1 MKSREKILMA
11 VVGGLAGV
19 ALLGLLV
26 KVAVVDTV
34 KKMDTTIASTR
45 GALAKLREEQRAF
58 QAADDKLKAFAKTT
72 FADSVEQASAKS
84 GEMLTKVILQSGLH
98 ELEFSRTPF
107 GPHKLRGAEEV
118 GWSIQ
123 GEGMLRDVVDLMFLL
138 QESPYLHRIE
148 NINITPG
155 EVLGEVRVSLRYLTL
170 ALEPMPAVSLADLEP
185 KFTLYSP
192 ERKTYEELE
201 ARDILRP
208 YVKRPPPPPPGTR
221 PTTTAAIAAAAAAPP
236 PGPETFKVVS
246 LSEWAGQPEIHILDL
261 TAMKTTRHKA
271 GDLLAGGQVVL
282 VDFRPLPKRGNEA
295 LQSYSRVI
303 IKIATEYWAIERGQT
318 LADKY
323 RLRVDQL
330 PESLS
335 KL

>member
-1 MKSREKILMA
+1 VKPREQLLLA
-11 VVGGLAGV
+11 VVGTLVGV
-19 ALLGLLV
+19 ALLGLLI
-26 KVAVVDTV
+26 KVAVVDRV
-34 KKMDTTIASTR
+34 RSMDASIASAR
-45 GALAKLREEQRAF
+45 GALAKLKDEQRAF
-58 QAADDKLKAFAKTT
+58 QSADDKLKSFAKTT

-84 GEMLTKVILQSGLH
+84 GEMLTKIILQSGLH

-107 GPHKLRGAEEV
+107 GPHKLRGGEEI

-123 GEGMLRDVVDLMFLL
+123 GEGVLRDVVDLLFLL

-148 NINITPG
+148 NVNITPG
-155 EVLGEVRVSLRYLTL
+155 EAPGQVRISLRYLTL
-170 ALEPMPAVSLADLEP
+170 VLEPMPAVSLVDLEP

-192 ERKTYEELE
+192 ERKIYEELE

-208 YVKRPPPPPPGTR
+208 YVKRPPPTPPGMR
-221 PTTTAAIAAAAAAPP
+221 PASAAALAAAASATP
-236 PGPETFKVVS
+236 PGPESFKIVS
-246 LSEWAGQPEIHILDL
+246 LSEWAGEPEIHVLDL
-261 TAMKTTRHKA
+261 TAMKTTRYRA
-271 GDLLAGGQVVL
+271 GDALAGGQIAL
-282 VDFRPLPKRGNEA
+282 VDFRPLPKPGNEA

-303 IKIATEYWAIERGQT
+303 IKIGTEYWAVERGQT